1 MTRLEETEKEINR
14 LKNANRGVGT
24 KFDIFNTYML
34 MDIARSLAKIADNTS
49 EMIAKRKSEDK

>member
-1 MTRLEETEKEINR
+1 MTKLEETEKEISR
-14 LKNANRGVGT
+14 LKNANRGAGT

-49 EMIAKRKSEDK
+49 ELRAKESEE